1 MCSALHPHTGTCDRT
16 HTRQS
21 PMRALPSHTERAV
34 HRFFFSFFFFSMRLK
49 SLMEWTARGS
59 RGRGVGV
66 GGQRSAE
73 SDEADDC
80 ACRNR
85 RPEHQSGVSRWRSGR
100 SGWKGQRV
108 RWADKLIFVVVH
120 APSRARA
127 RARKPSSP
135 GYSKA
140 RSGTRTVA
148 LWRTLVVHVW
158 GAGRKET
165 LLQRNFRPTARTVLN
180 QTMTSPSGCWW
191 RLIIDCH
198 FLVGVMIY
206 CISL

>member
-34 HRFFFSFFFFSMRLK
+34 RRFFFPFFSLSMRLK

-108 RWADKLIFVVVH
+108 RWANKLIFVVVH
-120 APSRARA
+120 APSRAQA
-127 RARKPSSP
+127 LEP
-135 GYSKA
+135 G
-140 RSGTRTVA
+140 
-148 LWRTLVVHVW
+148 
-158 GAGRKET
+158 
-165 LLQRNFRPTARTVLN
+165 LLQGKGRNSHRCPVAHSSGARVRRRTEGNSSAKELPTDRPRASSWIKRWRHH
-180 QTMTSPSGCWW
+180 QAFWW
-191 RLIIDCH
+191 WLIIDCH

-206 CISL
+206 CM